1 MDTTHTYKARL
12 AGFTGISDKALGDI
26 VIFGAGGMGR
36 EVRQIIERINVQEG
50 RARCLGFL
58 VDEGFSVPSRVD
70 GLPVVVGLDGLAAMP
85 KAALI
90 VAVGDPA
97 ARRRII
103 GRVQARFRNPF
114 VSLVDPRATCGDPT
128 APGPGSVVAAGAVIT
143 SNVVI
148 GDHVIVNVGATVS
161 HDVRLSNFATLAPG
175 VHIAGSVNIG
185 EGVELGIGCS
195 VIPRINIG
203 AWATVGAGAV
213 VTKDVP
219 PNATVVGV
227 PARVVQTRPAG
238 WHASE

>member
-1 MDTTHTYKARL
+1 MEP
-12 AGFTGISDKALGDI
+12 LGREGQSRDI

-36 EVRQIIERINVQEG
+36 EVRQIIERINARG
-50 RARCLGFL
+50 RGGRCVGFL

-70 GLPVVVGLDGLAAMP
+70 GLPVAIGLEGLDMMP
-85 KAALI
+85 EVAVT

-103 GRVQARFRNPF
+103 QRLQARFSNPF
-114 VSLVDPRATCGDPT
+114 VSLVDPRATCDDGT
-128 APGPGSVVAAGAVIT
+128 IVGPGSCVAAGAVIT

-161 HDVRLSNFATLAPG
+161 HDVCLSNFVTLAPG
-175 VHIAGSVNIG
+175 VHIAGGVTIE
-185 EGVELGIGCS
+185 EGAELGIGCS
-195 VIPRINIG
+195 VIPRIHIG

-213 VTKDVP
+213 VTSDVP

-227 PARVVQTRPAG
+227 PARVVRARPPG
-238 WHASE
+238 WHVSASGGPNVLGA